1 MSGPLS
7 ERIQYAF
14 NMQDVSARGSL
25 NEDEYLKF
33 LDSIVNAAF
42 VSNKGDTSAYFSEEA
57 ENFVETLKSAPKK
70 IDKVKYN
77 EIQSKILDHR
87 FINYCNDTDEKR
99 QRASTIQKIRDSA
112 DQDKIVERNAENLST
127 VIEGSTLDA
136 TTTEQSEISKGG
148 ADFLEE
154 SKLEEPKPESQ
165 TFDEKT
171 DEQPQEEAAPEQIE
185 KPKKTKVEVNNEEDE
200 SEAIRRTTVT
210 DFAPEGEDQFEKEE
224 VVEKPKEI
232 IYEDHCEPL
241 PSVEDF
247 ARVNGSS
254 IMPS

>member
-1 MSGPLS
+1 MTVDQFGPIIQSVKSNNASVIEALKSLDIPYLFTMFDFNHDGKVDFKEFLSCAALLMNGPLS

-99 QRASTIQKIRDSA
+99 
-112 DQDKIVERNAENLST
+112 
-127 VIEGSTLDA
+127 
-136 TTTEQSEISKGG
+136 
-148 ADFLEE
+148 
-154 SKLEEPKPESQ
+154 
-165 TFDEKT
+165 
-171 DEQPQEEAAPEQIE
+171 
-185 KPKKTKVEVNNEEDE
+185 
-200 SEAIRRTTVT
+200 
-210 DFAPEGEDQFEKEE
+210 
-224 VVEKPKEI
+224 
-232 IYEDHCEPL
+232 
-241 PSVEDF
+241 
-247 ARVNGSS
+247 
-254 IMPS
+254 